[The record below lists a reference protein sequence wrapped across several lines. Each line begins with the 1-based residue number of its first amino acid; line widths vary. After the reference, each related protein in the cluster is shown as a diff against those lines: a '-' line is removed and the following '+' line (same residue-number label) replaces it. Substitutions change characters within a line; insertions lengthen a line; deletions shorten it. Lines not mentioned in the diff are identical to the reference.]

1 MQGQR
6 DATAM
11 ANHQG
16 KLIFVTKETK
26 SIMQIGEP
34 SGERWGNDKHE
45 WEQNK
50 RTFVALCA

>member
-1 MQGQR
+1 
-6 DATAM
+6 M

-34 SGERWGNDKHE
+34 SAEGMTSMSESKINAPLWHFVLQFSRAIGELR
-45 WEQNK
+45 
-50 RTFVALCA
+50 

>member
-1 MQGQR
+1 L
-6 DATAM
+6 TAM

-34 SGERWGNDKHE
+34 SGER
-45 WEQNK
+45 
-50 RTFVALCA
+50 